1 MHRHVFDPVAQH
13 RDWCPWVS
21 VEKEKGN
28 LDGSVF
34 VGCEAELPQPGW
46 KAALTLFLSMKRSLS
61 PVGASPSQ
69 VSQISQICIL
79 LKFIYLYFV
88 VIFHPSNAH
97 FFFFFFHPGS
107 SWQIKKGVLDI
118 PTVAGILPKPVS
130 CTSEGGLANRGDVI
144 LVVPCP
150 L

>member
-34 VGCEAELPQPGW
+34 VGSEAELPQPGW

-61 PVGASPSQ
+61 PAGASPSQ
-69 VSQISQICIL
+69 VSQISHICIL
-79 LKFIYLYFV
+79 LSFFIPLT
-88 VIFHPSNAH
+88 H
-97 FFFFFFHPGS
+97 F
-107 SWQIKKGVLDI
+107 
-118 PTVAGILPKPVS
+118 
-130 CTSEGGLANRGDVI
+130 
-144 LVVPCP
+144 
-150 L
+150 

>member
-1 MHRHVFDPVAQH
+1 VFDPVAQH

-21 VEKEKGN
+21 VGREEGN

-34 VGCEAELPQPGW
+34 VGCESELPQPGW

-69 VSQISQICIL
+69 VRQITNL
-79 LKFIYLYFV
+79 LKLT
-88 VIFHPSNAH
+88 VIFHLSNTF
-97 FFFFFFHPGS
+97 FFFFFFHLGS

-118 PTVAGILPKPVS
+118 PTVAGIFPKPVS
-130 CTSEGGLANRGDVI
+130 YTLESGLGNPGDII
-144 LVVPCP
+144 LVVVRCP